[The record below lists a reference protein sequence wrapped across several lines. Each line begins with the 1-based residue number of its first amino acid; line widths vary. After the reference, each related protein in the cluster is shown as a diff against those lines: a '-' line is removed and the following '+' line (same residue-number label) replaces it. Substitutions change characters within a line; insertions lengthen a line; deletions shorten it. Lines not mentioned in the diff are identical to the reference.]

1 MSEANNSPVPS
12 RDLLNAISKPRFDK
26 WATATASEWIA
37 IVAIYIVA
45 VEIDLITTW
54 CLAVVLIGS
63 RQHALGVLG
72 HDCAHYTAAKNRTL
86 NDLAGELLC
95 FWPLF
100 SGLHDF
106 RKHHFAH
113 HRNFNTDKDPE
124 LLFKNQWSRS
134 QWSLPRTRA
143 QILGLFIGDLF
154 GLGAIEI
161 AKAFFLMGRT
171 RPRSI
176 VGPLAMW
183 IVAIAALYHYKLTSI
198 AFAWSVSLLT
208 SFWGFFR
215 LRTWTEHVGSDST
228 HFVEMNWWQRLF
240 ITPHGSWTHA
250 EHHDYP
256 FVPFWQRHRLRS
268 KACNAMPFLRFL
280 DSFSTNNAAGLP
292 GGSERPAASLSTIRN
307 AASHSGGHI

>member
-1 MSEANNSPVPS
+1 MSEANYSQVPS
-12 RDLLNAISKPRFDK
+12 REVLDAISEPRFDK
-26 WATATASEWIA
+26 WAVAAALEWIS
-37 IVAIYIVA
+37 IVAIYVVA
-45 VEIDLITTW
+45 VKIDAIVTW
-54 CLAVVLIGS
+54 CLAIVLIGS

-113 HRNFNTDKDPE
+113 HRYFNTDRDPE
-124 LLFKNQWSRS
+124 LLFKNTWSRS
-134 QWSLPRTRA
+134 QWSIPRTRS
-143 QILGLFIGDLF
+143 QIVGLFIGDLV
-154 GLGAIEI
+154 GLGVIEVV
-161 AKAFFLMGRT
+161 KAFFLLGRT

-176 VGPLAMW
+176 IGPVAMW
-183 IVAIAALYHYKLTSI
+183 SVAIAALYHFQLTII
-198 AFAWSVSLLT
+198 AFAWSASLLT

-215 LRTWTEHVGSDST
+215 LRTWTEHVGSEST

-250 EHHDYP
+250 EHHDFP
-256 FVPFWQRHRLRS
+256 FVPFWQRHRLRGS
-268 KACNAMPFLRFL
+268 DCKAIPFLQFL
-280 DSFSTNNAAGLP
+280 NSFRKSRTMDVPAR
-292 GGSERPAASLSTIRN
+292 SDVSAASLSKTQT
-307 AASHSGGHI
+307 ASHSGGSI

>member
-1 MSEANNSPVPS
+1 MSEANESPVPS
-12 RDLLNAISKPRFDK
+12 RELLNAISEPRLDK
-26 WATATASEWIA
+26 WAAAVTSEWIA
-37 IVAIYIVA
+37 IVAIYFVA
-45 VEIDLITTW
+45 VKIDAIAVW
-54 CLAVVLIGS
+54 CFAVFLIGS

-86 NDLAGELLC
+86 NDLAGELFC

-113 HRNFNTDKDPE
+113 HRHFNTDKDPE
-124 LLFKNQWSRS
+124 LLFKNTWSRS
-134 QWSLPRTRA
+134 QWSIPRTRA

-154 GLGAIEI
+154 GLGVIEI
-161 AKAFFLMGRT
+161 VKAFFLLGRT

-183 IVAIAALYHYKLTSI
+183 IIAIAALHHYELTNI
-198 AFAWSVSLLT
+198 AFAWSASLLT

-215 LRTWTEHVGSDST
+215 LRTWTEHVGSEST

-268 KACNAMPFLRFL
+268 PACNAIPFLRFL
-280 DSFSTNNAAGLP
+280 DSFGKSSVGAVP
-292 GGSERPAASLSTIRN
+292 SESERPSTSLSNTN
-307 AASHSGGHI
+307 TSSHSGGYI